1 MSELEHYAI
10 YRDVINHVLTDSEKL
25 PSLPSITLKIRQ
37 AMGEEN
43 TTPDSLAKI
52 ITKDP
57 ALSALLIKSASSPL
71 YRRAVAP
78 NTLADVISLLG
89 FSATSNLVMLH
100 SMRSVFVMSNPKAKT
115 LFAHTWRRLIVKVA
129 LSLFIAKRLQFKP
142 NEHAQMAAL
151 LSEVGSLSV
160 LSALIAQPKVPDA
173 EVYFQLCRHY
183 SKSLG
188 SILLHKWN
196 IDFVFVNAIKQL
208 GNWLYSDKEEIELI
222 DVLNLAVYNT
232 VMMTTANPKLPDINT
247 LSAYQ
252 KLPKHLQVC
261 TKKNWLDWVLN
272 NKAEIQGIVESF
284 K

>member
-1 MSELEHYAI
+1 MSELDHYAI

-25 PSLPSITLKIRQ
+25 PSLPSITLRIRQ
-37 AMGEEN
+37 AMSEEN
-43 TTPDSLAKI
+43 ATAESLAQI

-71 YRRAVAP
+71 YKRAVAP
-78 NTLADVISLLG
+78 NTLADVIGLLG

-100 SMRSVFVMSNPKAKT
+100 SVRSVFVMSNPKAKT

-129 LSLFIAKRLQFKP
+129 LSLFIARRLQFRP

-151 LSEVGSLSV
+151 LSEVGSLAV
-160 LSALIAQPKVPDA
+160 LSALIEQPQVPDA
-173 EVYFQLCRHY
+173 DTYFQMCRHY

-188 SILLHKWN
+188 SILLQKWN
-196 IDFVFVNAIKQL
+196 IDFVFVNAVKQM
-208 GNWLYSDKEEIELI
+208 GNWLYADKDEIELI

-232 VMMTTANPKLPDINT
+232 VLMTNTKPNLPDLDT
-247 LSAYQ
+247 LTAFK
-252 KLPKHLQVC
+252 KLPKHLKVC
-261 TKKNWLDWVLN
+261 VKKNWLDWVIG